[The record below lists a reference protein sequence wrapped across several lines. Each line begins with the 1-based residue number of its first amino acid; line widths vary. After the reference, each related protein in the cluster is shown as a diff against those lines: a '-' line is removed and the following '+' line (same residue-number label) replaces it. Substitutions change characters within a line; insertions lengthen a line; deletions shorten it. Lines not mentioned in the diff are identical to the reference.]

1 MGGPFFVGILAYV
14 LAAVAGSGLLAWVR
28 GRKK

>member
-1 MGGPFFVGILAYV
+1 MGGPFFVGILVYV

-28 GRKK
+28 GGKK